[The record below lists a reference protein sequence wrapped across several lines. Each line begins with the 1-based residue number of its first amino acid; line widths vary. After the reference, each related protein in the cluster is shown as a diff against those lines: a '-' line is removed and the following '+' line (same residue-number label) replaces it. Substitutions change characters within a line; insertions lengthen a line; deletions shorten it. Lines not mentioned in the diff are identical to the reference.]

1 MGAIDGIR
9 MIRSQCLLS
18 DGKSALP
25 SLLRIFLIICAF
37 FFAHLEAAD
46 LDFEV
51 EGRTS
56 GGEFKYPGAKL
67 QAARGA
73 DERTVNSILSHATAR
88 FQTGTSIRA

>member
-56 GGEFKYPGAKL
+56 LGLLQELSSEFKYLPTAL
-67 QAARGA
+67 QAG
-73 DERTVNSILSHATAR
+73 SM
-88 FQTGTSIRA
+88 G

>member
-9 MIRSQCLLS
+9 MIRSHCLLS

-25 SLLRIFLIICAF
+25 SLVRIFLIIRTF
-37 FFAHLEAAD
+37 FFAYLEAGA

-67 QAARGA
+67 QAAG
-73 DERTVNSILSHATAR
+73 S
-88 FQTGTSIRA
+88 